1 VGMKKFGEDGTILR
15 FSLMLAE
22 SIIIFC
28 FVYLSLNKCLAVDE
42 TNTLKELVIITAMKM
57 KSLF

>member
-1 VGMKKFGEDGTILR
+1 MKKFGEDGTILR